1 MILAQVL
8 KPYSIEQIR
17 LLEEKMNTYETWV
30 FVLVLFV
37 AVLVLITVMQRLTI
51 AKLKTLEGIKTKS
64 SIKEITA
71 LSNLN
76 LSASDEFNIA
86 DIHTITQTP
95 IQTAMTVFGKD
106 LPDPGLV
113 FKYVVPL
120 NVSKIITIGQ
130 TEGSVITRST
140 EVLNHHLTI
149 DINSVDVSNLEI
161 LSYSLEFRREG
172 KVLLQLPGER
182 DFHEMS
188 IRERIHLSK
197 DLSFGEER
205 CYESLD
211 LRNPIRFRIG
221 NRLTADGKF
230 KAGYF
235 EFHLYTKDVFEKT
248 ANGTKRIEKHFYLK
262 LVKIFPGYDTAGQT
276 KEGLVPMLA
285 RFRGEGANLLS
296 PP

>member
-30 FVLVLFV
+30 FILVLFV

-51 AKLKTLEGIKTKS
+51 AKLKSLEGFKSKS
-64 SIKEITA
+64 SFKDIAA
-71 LSNLN
+71 LSYQN
-76 LSASDEFNIA
+76 LSDSDDDELNIA

-106 LPDPGLV
+106 LPNTGLI
-113 FKYVVPL
+113 FKYAVPL
-120 NVSKIITIGQ
+120 NVNKIITIGQ
-130 TEGSVITRST
+130 REGSVVTRST
-140 EVLNHHLTI
+140 EVLDHHLTI

-172 KVLLQLPGER
+172 KVLFQLPGAR
-182 DFHEMS
+182 DFQEMG

-197 DLSFGEER
+197 RLSFGNEK

-221 NRLTADGKF
+221 SRIAGDGKF
-230 KAGYF
+230 QAGYF

-248 ANGTKRIEKHFYLK
+248 TNGNKRIEKHFYLK

-285 RFRGEGANLLS
+285 RFGG
-296 PP
+296 